1 VTLAGLAAEWR
12 PMLRL
17 AVPVVIAELGWTA
30 MSTVDTIMV
39 GRLGAEAIGAVAL
52 GSAIFLGVTIF
63 GMGLLLGLDT
73 VISQAYGAGNLR
85 DCHRSLVHGIYLA
98 LALAPPLTLVL
109 WAIIRLF
116 PRMGIEPSV
125 LKLTLPYMRPVVW
138 SLLPLLLYAASRR
151 YLQATGHERVVMTAL
166 LSANVL
172 NALVNWTLIF
182 GRFGLPR
189 MGVEGAAWATF
200 LSRLFMAGFLLVAVV
215 YYDRRGPRQL
225 FPLPLGIELPRLKRL
240 LDLGI
245 PAALQITLEVA
256 LFSVA
261 TALAARLDAASLA
274 AHQIAITVASTTFMV
289 PYGVASA
296 AAVRVGQAVGRRDP
310 EGVVR
315 AGWMAIVLGV
325 GFMATAALALWLV
338 PRPIISFFTTDASVL
353 GVGVSLLSVAALF
366 QLFDGL
372 QVVTIGVL
380 RGLGDTRTPML
391 AALIGYWV
399 LALPAGW
406 ALAFP
411 AGFGVR
417 GLWFGMLVGLFAV
430 SVSLLGVWLR
440 RLRTRTI

>member
-1 VTLAGLAAEWR
+1 VTLAGLSAEWR

-17 AVPVVIAELGWTA
+17 ALPVVIAELGWTT

-39 GRLGAEAIGAVAL
+39 GRLSAEAIGAVAL
-52 GSAIFLGVTIF
+52 GSALFLGVTIF

-98 LALAPPLTLVL
+98 LALTPPLTLVL
-109 WAIIRLF
+109 HGVVRLL
-116 PRMGIEPSV
+116 PRFGIAPGV
-125 LKLTLPYMRPVVW
+125 LTLTVPYMRPIIW

-151 YLQATGHERVVMTAL
+151 YLQATGHEKVVMTAYIA
-166 LSANVL
+166 ANLL

-182 GRFGLPR
+182 GKLGFPR
-189 MGVEGAAWATF
+189 IGVAGAAWATF
-200 LSRLFMAGFLLVAVV
+200 LSRVFMAGFLLAAIL
-215 YYDRRGPRQL
+215 YYDRKGPRQL
-225 FPLPLGIELPRLKRL
+225 LPLPLAIEWPRVLRL

-245 PAALQITLEVA
+245 PAALQITLEVG
-256 LFSVA
+256 LFSAA
-261 TALAARLDAASLA
+261 TALAAGLDADSLA

-289 PYGVASA
+289 PYGVSSA

-310 EGVVR
+310 DGVVR
-315 AGWMAIVLGV
+315 AGWMAIALGV
-325 GFMATAALALWLV
+325 GFMGSAALALWIV
-338 PRPIISFFTTDASVL
+338 PRPIIAFFTSDPGVL

-380 RGLGDTRTPML
+380 RGLGDTRTPMFAGL
-391 AALIGYWV
+391 FGYWV

-411 AGFGVR
+411 LGLGVR

-430 SVSLLGVWLR
+430 GVSLLAVWIR
-440 RLRTRTI
+440 RLRARRI

>member
-1 VTLAGLAAEWR
+1 
-12 PMLRL
+12 MLRL
-17 AVPVVIAELGWTA
+17 AIPVVIAELGWTA
-30 MSTVDTIMV
+30 MATVDTIMV

-85 DCHRSLVHGIYLA
+85 DCHRSFVHGIYLA
-98 LALAPPLTLVL
+98 LFLALPLSLVL
-109 WAIIRLF
+109 HGIVWLLPGF
-116 PRMGIEPSV
+116 GIEPRV
-125 LKLTLPYMRPVVW
+125 LELTLPYMRPVIW

-166 LSANVL
+166 ISANVL

-182 GRFGLPR
+182 GNLGLPR
-189 MGVEGAAWATF
+189 LGVGGAAWATF
-200 LSRLFMAGFLLVAVV
+200 LSRVFMAGFLLVAVV
-215 YYDRRGPRQL
+215 YYDRRGPRAL
-225 FPLPLGIELPRLKRL
+225 FPLRSRSMAEAKRL

-245 PAALQITLEVA
+245 PAALQITVEVA
-256 LFSVA
+256 LFSAA

-289 PYGVASA
+289 PFGVASA

-310 EGVVR
+310 DGVIR

-325 GFMATAALALWLV
+325 SFMAMAALALWLV
-338 PRPIISFFTTDASVL
+338 PEVIISFFTADPAVL
-353 GVGVSLLSVAALF
+353 AVGVSLLYVAALF

-372 QVVTIGVL
+372 QVTTIGVL
-380 RGLGDTRTPML
+380 RGLGDTRSPMI

-399 LALPAGW
+399 LGLPVGW

-411 AGFGVR
+411 LGVGIR
-417 GLWFGMLVGLFAV
+417 GLWFGMLVGLLTVGVA
-430 SVSLLGVWLR
+430 LLVGWVR
-440 RLRTRTI
+440 RLRARTI

>member
-1 VTLAGLAAEWR
+1 
-12 PMLRL
+12 MLRL
-17 AVPVVIAELGWTA
+17 AIPVVIAELGWTA
-30 MSTVDTIMV
+30 MSTVDTLMV

-85 DCHRSLVHGIYLA
+85 DCHRSFIHGIYLA
-98 LALAPPLTLVL
+98 LFLAPPLTLVL
-109 WAIIRLF
+109 YGILWLL
-116 PRMGIEPSV
+116 PRFGIEPLV
-125 LKLTLPYMRPVVW
+125 LELTLPYMRPVIW

-182 GRFGLPR
+182 GHFGLPR
-189 MGVEGAAWATF
+189 LGVGGAAWATF
-200 LSRLFMAGFLLVAVV
+200 LSRVFMASFLLIAVV
-215 YYDRRGPRQL
+215 VYDRRGPRAL
-225 FPLPLGIELPRLKRL
+225 FPLPLAIEWPRLRRL

-245 PAALQITLEVA
+245 PAALQITVEVA
-256 LFSVA
+256 LFSAA

-310 EGVVR
+310 DGVIR
-315 AGWMAIVLGV
+315 SGWMAIVLGV

-338 PRPIISFFTTDASVL
+338 PEVIISFFTSDESVL
-353 GVGVSLLSVAALF
+353 AVGVSLLFVAALF

-372 QVVTIGVL
+372 QVTTIGVL
-380 RGLGDTRTPML
+380 RGLGDTRSPMV

-399 LALPAGW
+399 LGLPAGW
-406 ALAFP
+406 VLAFP
-411 AGFGVR
+411 LGVGIR
-417 GLWFGMLVGLFAV
+417 GLWFGMLVGLLTVGVALLAV
-430 SVSLLGVWLR
+430 WVR
-440 RLRTRTI
+440 RLRARAI

>member
-17 AVPVVIAELGWTA
+17 AIPVVIAELGWTA
-30 MSTVDTIMV
+30 MATVDTIMV
-39 GRLGAEAIGAVAL
+39 GRLSAESIGAVAL
-52 GSAIFLGVTIF
+52 GSALFLGVTIF

-98 LALAPPLTLVL
+98 LLLALPLTLVL
-109 WAIIRLF
+109 YALMALL
-116 PRMGIEPSV
+116 PRFGIEPRV
-125 LKLTLPYMRPVVW
+125 LALTLPYMRPVIW

-151 YLQATGHERVVMTAL
+151 YLQATGHERVVMVAL
-166 LSANVL
+166 ISANLL

-182 GRFGLPR
+182 GKLGLPR
-189 MGVEGAAWATF
+189 LGVGGAAWATF
-200 LSRLFMAGFLLVAVV
+200 LSRVFMAGFLLVAIV
-215 YYDRRGPRQL
+215 YYDRRGPREL
-225 FPLPLGIELPRLKRL
+225 FPLPIAIERARLKRL

-245 PAALQITLEVA
+245 PAALQITVEVA
-256 LFSVA
+256 LFSAA

-310 EGVVR
+310 DGVVR
-315 AGWMAIVLGV
+315 AGWMAILFGV
-325 GFMATAALALWLV
+325 GFMATAALALWLF
-338 PRPIISFFTTDASVL
+338 PGPIISFFTTDASVL

-380 RGLGDTRTPML
+380 RGLGDTRTPMV

-411 AGFGVR
+411 GGLGVR
-417 GLWFGMLVGLFAV
+417 GLWFGMLVGLFTV
-430 SVSLLGVWLR
+430 GVSLLGVWLR

>member
-1 VTLAGLAAEWR
+1 VTLSGLAAEWR

-17 AVPVVIAELGWTA
+17 AIPVVIAELGWTA
-30 MSTVDTIMV
+30 MSSVDTIMV

-73 VISQAYGAGNLR
+73 VISQAYGAGKLR

-98 LALAPPLTLVL
+98 LFLILPLTLVL
-109 WAIIRLF
+109 YGLLALL
-116 PRMGIEPSV
+116 PRFGIEPKV
-125 LKLTLPYMRPVVW
+125 LELTLPYMRPVIW

-151 YLQATGHERVVMTAL
+151 YLQATGHERVVMAAL
-166 LSANVL
+166 VSANLL
-172 NALVNWTLIF
+172 NAFVNWTLIF
-182 GRFGLPR
+182 GKLGLPR
-189 MGVEGAAWATF
+189 LGVEGAAWATF
-200 LSRLFMAGFLLVAVV
+200 LSRVFMAGVLLVAIV

-225 FPLPLGIELPRLKRL
+225 FPLPLGIEWPRLMRL

-296 AAVRVGQAVGRRDP
+296 AAVRVGQAVGRRDTD
-310 EGVVR
+310 GVVR
-315 AGWMAIVLGV
+315 AGWVAIALGV
-325 GFMATAALALWLV
+325 SFMATAALALWLF

-353 GVGVSLLSVAALF
+353 GVGVSLLAVAALF

-380 RGLGDTRTPML
+380 RGLGDTRTPMV

-411 AGFGVR
+411 AGLGVR

-430 SVSLLGVWLR
+430 GVSLLGVWLR
-440 RLRTRTI
+440 RLHTRTI

>member
-1 VTLAGLAAEWR
+1 VTLAGLSAEWR

-17 AVPVVIAELGWTA
+17 ALPVVVAELGWTT

-39 GRLGAEAIGAVAL
+39 GRLSAEAIGAVAL
-52 GSAIFLGVTIF
+52 GSALFLGVTIF

-98 LALAPPLTLVL
+98 FALTPPLTLVL
-109 WAIIRLF
+109 YGIVRVL
-116 PRMGIEPSV
+116 PRFGIAPEV
-125 LKLTLPYMRPVVW
+125 LTLTVPYLRPIIW
-138 SLLPLLLYAASRR
+138 SLLPLLLYAATRR
-151 YLQATGHERVVMTAL
+151 YLQATGHERVVMAAFIA
-166 LSANVL
+166 ANLL
-172 NALVNWTLIF
+172 NAFVNWALIF
-182 GRFGLPR
+182 GNLGLPR
-189 MGVEGAAWATF
+189 LGVTGAAWATL

-215 YYDRRGPRQL
+215 YYDRKGPRQL
-225 FPLPLGIELPRLKRL
+225 LPLPLAIEWPRVRRL

-245 PAALQITLEVA
+245 PAALQITLEVG
-256 LFSVA
+256 LFSAA
-261 TALAARLDAASLA
+261 TALAAGLDAASLA

-289 PYGVASA
+289 PYGVSSA

-310 EGVVR
+310 DGVVR
-315 AGWMAIVLGV
+315 AGWMAIALGV
-325 GFMATAALALWLV
+325 GFMGSAALALWIV
-338 PRPIISFFTTDASVL
+338 PRPIIAFFTSDPGVL

-380 RGLGDTRTPML
+380 RGLGDTRTPMFAGL
-391 AALIGYWV
+391 FGYWV

-411 AGFGVR
+411 LGLGVR

-430 SVSLLGVWLR
+430 GVSLLAVWIR
-440 RLRTRTI
+440 RLRARRI

>member
-1 VTLAGLAAEWR
+1 
-12 PMLRL
+12 MLRL
-17 AVPVVIAELGWTA
+17 AIPVVIAELGWTA
-30 MSTVDTIMV
+30 MSTVDTLMV
-39 GRLGAEAIGAVAL
+39 GRLSAEAIGAVAL
-52 GSAIFLGVTIF
+52 GSALFLGVTIF

-73 VISQAYGAGNLR
+73 VISQSFGAGNLR

-98 LALAPPLTLVL
+98 LFLTPPLTLVL
-109 WAIIRLF
+109 YGILRLL
-116 PRMGIEPSV
+116 PRFGIEPEV
-125 LKLTLPYMRPVVW
+125 LELTIPYMRPVVW

-151 YLQATGHERVVMTAL
+151 YLQATGHERVVMAAFI
-166 LSANVL
+166 SANLL
-172 NALVNWTLIF
+172 NAFVNWTLIF
-182 GRFGLPR
+182 GRLGLPR
-189 MGVEGAAWATF
+189 LGVAGAAWATF
-200 LSRLFMAGFLLVAVV
+200 LSRIFISGFLLVAVV
-215 YYDRRGPRQL
+215 YYDRRGPRKL
-225 FPLPLGIELPRLKRL
+225 FPLPLGIDAARFRRL

-245 PAALQITLEVA
+245 PAALQITLEVG
-256 LFSVA
+256 LFSAA

-296 AAVRVGQAVGRRDP
+296 GAVRVGQAVGRRDP
-310 EGVVR
+310 DGVVR
-315 AGWMAIVLGV
+315 AGWTAIFLGV

-338 PRPIISFFTTDASVL
+338 PAPIISLFTTDRSVL

-372 QVVTIGVL
+372 QVTTIGVL
-380 RGLGDTRTPML
+380 RGLGDTRTPMI

-411 AGFGVR
+411 AGVGIR

-430 SVSLLGVWLR
+430 GVSLLGVWLR
-440 RLRTRTI
+440 RLRSRTI

>member
-1 VTLAGLAAEWR
+1 VTLAGLSAEWR

-17 AVPVVIAELGWTA
+17 ALPVVVAELGWTT

-39 GRLGAEAIGAVAL
+39 GRLSAEAIGAVAL
-52 GSAIFLGVTIF
+52 GSALFLGVTIF

-98 LALAPPLTLVL
+98 FALTPPLTLVL
-109 WAIIRLF
+109 YGIVRVL
-116 PRMGIEPSV
+116 PRFGIAPEV
-125 LKLTLPYMRPVVW
+125 LTLTVPYLRPIIW
-138 SLLPLLLYAASRR
+138 SLLPLLLYAATRR
-151 YLQATGHERVVMTAL
+151 YLQATGHERVVMAAFIA
-166 LSANVL
+166 ANLL
-172 NALVNWTLIF
+172 NAFVNWALIF
-182 GRFGLPR
+182 GNLGLPR
-189 MGVEGAAWATF
+189 LGVTGAAWATL

-215 YYDRRGPRQL
+215 YYDRKGPRQL
-225 FPLPLGIELPRLKRL
+225 LPLPLAIEWPRVRRL

-245 PAALQITLEVA
+245 PAALQITLEVG
-256 LFSVA
+256 LFSAA
-261 TALAARLDAASLA
+261 TALAAGLDAASLA

-310 EGVVR
+310 DGIIR

-325 GFMATAALALWLV
+325 GFMGTAALALWIV
-338 PRPIISFFTTDASVL
+338 PRPIISFFTRDAAVL
-353 GVGVSLLSVAALF
+353 AVGVSLLSVAALF

-380 RGLGDTRTPML
+380 RGLGDTQTPMFAGL
-391 AALIGYWV
+391 VGYWV

-411 AGFGVR
+411 AGLGVR
-417 GLWFGMLVGLFAV
+417 GLWFGMLIGLFAV
-430 SVSLLGVWLR
+430 GVSLLAVWIR
-440 RLRTRTI
+440 RLRARRI